1 MNQVRI
7 SSVLLLLLAHAGL
20 ATAVPEFSRQTLTIA
35 SDQGWWVTSHLTD
48 VDGDGLTDL
57 LVLVPAQHKLLVYRQ
72 RPSGFAG
79 TPDQTV
85 ALPDQTAWVAM
96 RDVDP

>member
-7 SSVLLLLLAHAGL
+7 SSVLLLLLAVCSVPVRASKETPHGVTTN
-20 ATAVPEFSRQTLTIA
+20 ATPAEFKQQTITIA

-57 LVLVPAQHKLLVYRQ
+57 LVLLPARHELRVYRQ
-72 RPSGFAG
+72 R
-79 TPDQTV
+79 
-85 ALPDQTAWVAM
+85 
-96 RDVDP
+96 